1 MDWIERTFYAMVDNP
16 GDPDEPVLYLED
28 LSSSANTQ
36 LTTVIRDAI
45 RQAYQERATE
55 TQINLLRQTFRYIV
69 PFRYRPNPSMGGSVP
84 AIPNRPIT
92 LDGRLY
98 TLRIV
103 EAPPLGM
110 SGSPPTSSPRSP
122 VTMSPDLAS
131 RVAALRGLPPQTPSL
146 TRPPVESVFGP
157 MTGRDLRSTLPLSGS
172 IPRPSILRAPALQRV
187 GVPAPFSRS
196 PSPYPPVARQLFV
209 DDEDSMEDSKQADD
223 GDMTDSKESEDDT
236 LPPLSDPT
244 QVLRDGFIKDGA
256 YSGTVTDMLMASDET
271 VKDYLKDDPDN
282 VIIIVDD
289 KRAVGYPRSQLRA
302 QYQDKSAIRY
312 ECHVSGAAIYEIR
325 PRDVDFE
332 RPYYRLSV
340 PEPYL
345 VPVVM
350 MIPLLEST
358 HRIWRLSRGTNA
370 PLPFTASRSVISSRM
385 TDSEGNMLNLDGQVI
400 NLSSASHCG
409 PGTDAPVMDLHAVR
423 LPASVT
429 GGRRRRTVRRPH
441 KKHKK
446 VPPTRRRKVRPTRK

>member
-1 MDWIERTFYAMVDNP
+1 MSWIERTFYAIVDTN
-16 GDPDEPVLYLED
+16 DPEEPTLYLNG
-28 LSSSANTQ
+28 LSSAANTQ

-45 RQAYQERATE
+45 RQAYQDRVTE
-55 TQINLLRQTFRYIV
+55 MQTNLLLQPYRYIV
-69 PFRYRPNPSMGGSVP
+69 PFRYKPNQTSGGSAPV
-84 AIPNRPIT
+84 IPNRPIT
-92 LDGRLY
+92 LDGRPY

-103 EAPPLGM
+103 DAPPLDMTG
-110 SGSPPTSSPRSP
+110 PTTTLLP
-122 VTMSPDLAS
+122 PDLSS
-131 RVAALRGLPPQTPSL
+131 RLSALRGLPPQTPSL

-157 MTGRDLRSTLPLSGS
+157 MTGRDLRSVFSFSGRNA
-172 IPRPSILRAPALQRV
+172 RPSILRAPALQRV
-187 GVPAPFSRS
+187 GVPTPFSRS
-196 PSPYPPVARQLFV
+196 SSPYPPVARRLFV
-209 DDEDSMEDSKQADD
+209 EGESDDDMSDSKQADD
-223 GDMTDSKESEDDT
+223 GDMSDSKEEDDDDT

-244 QVLRDGFIKDGA
+244 HVLRDGFIQDGE
-256 YSGTVTDMLMASDET
+256 YSGKVTDMLMASDET
-271 VKDYLKDDPDN
+271 VKDYLKEDPDN
-282 VIIIVDD
+282 VIIIVDLGST

-312 ECHVSGAAIYEIR
+312 ECHVSGAAIFEIR
-325 PRDVDFE
+325 PTDVDFE

-345 VPVVM
+345 IPVVM
-350 MIPLLEST
+350 MIPLFEST

-370 PLPFTASRSVISSRM
+370 PLPFTASRSVIASRM
-385 TDSEGNMLNLDGQVI
+385 TDSKGNMLNLDGQVI

-429 GGRRRRTVRRPH
+429 GGRRRRTVRRNH
-441 KKHKK
+441 KKHKN